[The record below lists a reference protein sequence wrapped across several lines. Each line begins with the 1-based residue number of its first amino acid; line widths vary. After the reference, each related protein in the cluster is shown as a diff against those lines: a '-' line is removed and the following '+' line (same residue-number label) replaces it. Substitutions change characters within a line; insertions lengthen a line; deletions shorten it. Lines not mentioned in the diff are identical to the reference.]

1 MLLFLDTETTGVEES
16 DKICSLALLEDTH
29 AHYELINE
37 RKKIPSEA
45 SAIHH
50 ITKEMLEGKPTLMK
64 SETLQVL
71 QNYNNSEHTI
81 IAHNVAFDIAMLK
94 SSGFSWKGGVI
105 DTLRVTKHLI
115 PECEQFSLQFLRY
128 ELRLY
133 KQETTL
139 LEKYGI
145 KNAMFAHHALSDAL
159 VNELLFEYLL
169 EMSSVEKMLELTFK
183 NVLLEKFAFGK
194 YKGRYLE
201 EICQGDSSY
210 AQWLLN
216 SSNDEDM
223 IYSLNYYL
231 QG

>member
-1 MLLFLDTETTGVEES
+1 MLLFIDTETTGLEES
-16 DKICSLALLEDTH
+16 DKICSLALLENNH

-37 RKKIPSEA
+37 KKKIPSEA

-50 ITKEMLEGKPTLMK
+50 ITKEMLEGKPTLIE
-64 SETLQVL
+64 SETIEFLQK
-71 QNYNNSEHTI
+71 YNNSEHTL
-81 IAHNVAFDIAMLK
+81 IAHNISFDIAMLK
-94 SSGFSWKGGVI
+94 SSGFSWNGGVI

-133 KQETTL
+133 KQENL
-139 LEKYGI
+139 LLKKYGI
-145 KNAMFAHHALSDAL
+145 KDALYAHHALSDAL

-183 NVLLEKFAFGK
+183 NVLLEKFNFGK
-194 YKGRYLE
+194 YKGRYIE
-201 EICQGDSSY
+201 EICLNDLSY

-216 SSNDEDM
+216 SSSDEDM

>member
-37 RKKIPSEA
+37 NRKIPAEA

-50 ITKEMLEGKPTLMK
+50 ITKEMLAGKPTLLE
-64 SETLQVL
+64 SQTLQAL
-71 QNYNNSEHTI
+71 QKYNSCEHTI
-81 IAHNVAFDIAMLK
+81 IAHNVAFNIAILNA
-94 SSGFSWKGGVI
+94 SGFSWKGGVI

-133 KQETTL
+133 KQESLL

-145 KNAMFAHHALSDAL
+145 KDALYAHHALSDAL

-169 EMSSVEKMLELTFK
+169 EMCSVEQMFK
-183 NVLLEKFAFGK
+183 LSFTNVLLEKFSFGK
-194 YKGRYLE
+194 YKGHYIE
-201 EICQGDSSY
+201 EICQGDISY

-216 SSNDEDM
+216 SSTDEDM

>member
-1 MLLFLDTETTGVEES
+1 MLLFIDTETTGLEET
-16 DKICSLALLEDTH
+16 DKICSIALLEDTQ

-37 RKKIPSEA
+37 KKKIPSEA

-50 ITKEMLEGKPTLMK
+50 ITKEMLEGKPTLME
-64 SETLQVL
+64 SEIIKLL
-71 QNYNNSEHTI
+71 EKYNNSEHTL
-81 IAHNVAFDIAMLK
+81 IAHNIAFDIAMLK

-133 KQETTL
+133 KQEPQL

-145 KNAMFAHHALSDAL
+145 KDALVAHHALSDAL
-159 VNELLFEYLL
+159 VNKLLFEYLL
-169 EMSSVEKMLELTFK
+169 EMSSAEKMLELTFE
-183 NVLLEKFAFGK
+183 NVLLEKFSFGK
-194 YKGRYLE
+194 YKGHYIE
-201 EICQGDSSY
+201 EICLNDISY

-216 SSNDEDM
+216 SSSDEDM

>member
-16 DKICSLALLEDTH
+16 DKICSLALLEDTQ

-37 RKKIPSEA
+37 KKKIPAEA

-50 ITKEMLEGKPTLMK
+50 ITKDMLEGKPTLMK
-64 SETLQVL
+64 SKTLQVL
-71 QNYNNSEHTI
+71 QKYNSIEHTV
-81 IAHNVAFDIAMLK
+81 IAHNVLFDIAMLK
-94 SSGFSWKGGVI
+94 SSGFLWKGSII

-115 PECEQFSLQFLRY
+115 PECELFSLQFLRY

-133 KQETTL
+133 KRESTL

-145 KNAMFAHHALSDAL
+145 KDALFAHHALSDAL
-159 VNELLFEYLL
+159 ITELLFEYLL
-169 EMSSVEKMLELTFK
+169 EMSSIEKMLELSFE
-183 NVLLEKFAFGK
+183 NVLIEKFGFGK
-194 YKGRYLE
+194 YKGRYIE
-201 EICQGDSSY
+201 EICQSDTSY

-216 SSNDEDM
+216 SSTDEDI

>member
-16 DKICSLALLEDTH
+16 DRVCSLALLEDNQ

-37 RKKIPSEA
+37 KKKIPSEA

-50 ITKEMLEGKPTLMK
+50 ITKEMLEGKPSLLESQTLPI
-64 SETLQVL
+64 LQK
-71 QNYNNSEHTI
+71 YNDTEHTI
-81 IAHNVAFDIAMLK
+81 IAHNVAFDIAMLH
-94 SSGFSWKGGVI
+94 SSGFSWRGGII

-133 KQETTL
+133 KQEKAL

-145 KNAMFAHHALSDAL
+145 KNALYAHHALSD
-159 VNELLFEYLL
+159 VVVTKLLFEYLL
-169 EMSSVEKMLELTFK
+169 DMSSLEEMFALTFEK
-183 NVLLEKFAFGK
+183 VLLEKFSFGK
-194 YKGRYLE
+194 YKGHYIE
-201 EICQGDSSY
+201 EICLNDSSY
-210 AQWLLN
+210 AHWLLN
-216 SSNDEDM
+216 STTDEDM
-223 IYSLNYYL
+223 IHSLTHYL

>member
-1 MLLFLDTETTGVEES
+1 MLLFIDTETTGLEES
-16 DKICSLALLEDTH
+16 DRVCSLALLEDTH

-37 RKKIPSEA
+37 KKKIPSEA

-50 ITKEMLEGKPTLMK
+50 ITKEMLVGKPTLLE

-71 QNYNNSEHTI
+71 QKYNSSEHTL
-81 IAHNVAFDIAMLK
+81 IAHNVAFDISMLK
-94 SSGFSWKGGVI
+94 SSGFSWKGGII

-133 KQETTL
+133 KQESAL

-145 KNAMFAHHALSDAL
+145 KDALFAHHALSDAL

-169 EMSSVEKMLELTFK
+169 EMSSVEKMLELTFE
-183 NVLLEKFAFGK
+183 NVLIEKFGFGK
-194 YKGRYLE
+194 YKGRYIE
-201 EICQGDSSY
+201 EICLNDTSY

-216 SSNDEDM
+216 SSTDADM

>member
-1 MLLFLDTETTGVEES
+1 MLLFLDTETTGLEES
-16 DKICSLALLEDTH
+16 DRVCSLALLENGN
-29 AHYELINE
+29 AHYELLNE
-37 RKKIPSEA
+37 KKKIPSEA

-50 ITKEMLEGKPTLMK
+50 ITKEMLKGKPTLLE
-64 SETLQVL
+64 SETVQVL
-71 QNYNNSEHTI
+71 QKYNSSEHTI
-81 IAHNVAFDIAMLK
+81 IAHNVMFDIQMLNA
-94 SSGFSWKGGVI
+94 SGFSWKGGII

-133 KQETTL
+133 KQESAL

-145 KNAMFAHHALSDAL
+145 KDALFAHHALSDAL

-169 EMSSVEKMLELTFK
+169 EICSEEKMLELSFE
-183 NVLLEKFAFGK
+183 NVLLEKFGFGK
-194 YKGRYLE
+194 YKGRYIE
-201 EICQGDSSY
+201 EICYSDTSY
-210 AQWLLN
+210 AHWLKN
-216 SSNDEDM
+216 SSSDEDM